1 MLTWED
7 KAEIKELPARYN
19 HAVDK
24 REAREWAD
32 LFTEDGSV
40 EIGGRILVTG
50 RADLLAYIERNKA
63 LPAKRLH
70 WISNVIV
77 DAIGHDPDAARLR
90 LYIGAYDT
98 TEGRAGAPYSL
109 GEYDDL
115 VVREGGRW
123 LFKRRRLSLLVG
135 ASGVDDQTRPSRT
148 G

>member
-1 MLTWED
+1 MLSWDD

-24 REAREWAD
+24 REALEWAN

-40 EIGGRILVTG
+40 EVNGRILAAG
-50 RADLLAYIERNKA
+50 RADLIGYIERNKA

-70 WISNVIV
+70 WISNAVV
-77 DAIGHDPDAARLR
+77 DAIDGDPNAARLR
-90 LYIGAYDT
+90 LYICAYDIT
-98 TEGRAGAPYSL
+98 NGMAGAPYSL

-115 VVREGGRW
+115 IVRENGRW

-135 ASGVDDQTRPSRT
+135 VSGVDEQTRPA
-148 G
+148 